1 MSKARSGKEQA
12 ATTASQ
18 AAGKAKGAVATA
30 TPSMPGSHRIE
41 DVDDVTL
48 ARKVDV
54 VRRALALHQPEAADP
69 LGVLAA
75 FGGLEHAALAG
86 FVLGGAAARVPVL
99 LDGVNAGAAAL
110 VAAAFAPHAVGAC
123 LAGHRSV
130 EPAHRLALAHLGL
143 DPLIDLEMRLGE
155 GTGALLALPVA
166 QGAARALR
174 DVATFDAAGV
184 TDKEG

>member
-1 MSKARSGKEQA
+1 MGIAN
-12 ATTASQ
+12 TTA
-18 AAGKAKGAVATA
+18 AAALICAFTGADPA
-30 TPSMPGSHRIE
+30 
-41 DVDDVTL
+41 DVTGRGTGIDDVTL
-48 ARKVDV
+48 ARKIDV
-54 VRRALALHQPEAADP
+54 VRRALARHAPDPADP

-130 EPAHRLALAHLGL
+130 EPAHQLALADLGL

>member
-1 MSKARSGKEQA
+1 MSLKLFELVGIDETRPFSPYCWRTRMALAHKGLPAETIPWRFTE
-12 ATTASQ
+12 
-18 AAGKAKGAVATA
+18 KGAIA
-30 TPSMPGSHRIE
+30 PHGSE
-41 DVDDVTL
+41 
-48 ARKVDV
+48 K
-54 VRRALALHQPEAADP
+54 
-69 LGVLAA
+69 
-75 FGGLEHAALAG
+75 
-86 FVLGGAAARVPVL
+86 VPVL

-130 EPAHRLALAHLGL
+130 EPAHRLALAQLGL
-143 DPLIDLEMRLGE
+143 DPLIDLAMRLGE

>member
-1 MSKARSGKEQA
+1 
-12 ATTASQ
+12 
-18 AAGKAKGAVATA
+18 
-30 TPSMPGSHRIE
+30 
-41 DVDDVTL
+41 
-48 ARKVDV
+48 
-54 VRRALALHQPEAADP
+54 
-69 LGVLAA
+69 
-75 FGGLEHAALAG
+75 LEHAALAG

-143 DPLIDLEMRLGE
+143 DPVIDLEMRLGE